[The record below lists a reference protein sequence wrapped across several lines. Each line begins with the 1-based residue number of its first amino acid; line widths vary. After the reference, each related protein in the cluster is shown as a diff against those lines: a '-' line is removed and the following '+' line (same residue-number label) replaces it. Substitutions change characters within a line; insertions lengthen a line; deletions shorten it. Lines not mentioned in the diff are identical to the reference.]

1 MPPGSKVLGDR
12 TVRGEKPLCM
22 AGGFECLHAIFSLA
36 CGAMGVL
43 TPVVEVTTLPV
54 FHPRQDL
61 PFRRAVALQLI
72 RNEHPW
78 HVLEPLEQLTKELLR
93 RLLGAA
99 TLHQDVEHVIVLIH
113 GAPQVMTLPVN
124 RQKDLVQVP
133 LVPWL
138 GPSTLQ
144 LIGVVLP
151 KFQTPLAD
159 GLVRHIDAALQQE
172 LLHVAVAQREAIIE
186 PDAMA
191 NDLAKEAVVFVACG
205 GSGWRHV
212 WLPMEYMHGS

>member
-1 MPPGSKVLGDR
+1 
-12 TVRGEKPLCM
+12 
-22 AGGFECLHAIFSLA
+22 
-36 CGAMGVL
+36 MGVL

-54 FHPRQDL
+54 FDPRQDL

-72 RNEHPW
+72 RNDHPW

-93 RLLGAA
+93 RLLVAA
-99 TLHQDVEHVIVLIH
+99 TLHEDIEHVIVLIH

-138 GPSTLQ
+138 GASTLQ

-159 GLVRHIDAALQQE
+159 GLVRHIDAALKQE
-172 LLHVAVAQREAIIE
+172 LLTLPISEFG
-186 PDAMA
+186 
-191 NDLAKEAVVFVACG
+191 LCSCG
-205 GSGWRHV
+205 FLGHP
-212 WLPMEYMHGS
+212 L